1 MVRWVWGFFLP
12 LSPHSQKDHIKR
24 KIARFERECSFTRID
39 QKTYVTCGEVQK
51 SSEKPCLTF
60 IASVSS
66 LKAMRTFSVYCAWE
80 DWTVPNRN
88 KSVKDQIWGKKESCL
103 LAVQY
108 QFLLLYF
115 LKRGCGG
122 IWVFNDCRQ
131 STTAFLLLIPQFSKQ
146 TTTQK
151 LLGISPLRPSYLLIQ
166 QVDCA
171 VEFLT
176 LISTMTMF
184 HLIQKEKKKK
194 KGNPFSHEYYSLF
207 LNSAAL
213 QPAVH
218 LFPQSGTPCVCTP
231 RGSGAGTQHSTAA
244 IAVPSASW
252 DRSPGPALEGVHY
265 HIKQMSLISCKISTE
280 F

>member
-24 KIARFERECSFTRID
+24 KIARFERECSFTCID
-39 QKTYVTCGEVQK
+39 QKTYVMCGEVQK

-88 KSVKDQIWGKKESCL
+88 KSVKDQIWGKKKSCL

-151 LLGISPLRPSYLLIQ
+151 LLGISPLRPSYLSIQ
-166 QVDCA
+166 KVGCV

-194 KGNPFSHEYYSLF
+194 EIHSVMNIIHYFLTVKLFSQLCISFPSLEPHV
-207 LNSAAL
+207 SALQEALELAHSTAL
-213 QPAVH
+213 QPLLCHQHRGIAH
-218 LFPQSGTPCVCTP
+218 LGQLWKK
-231 RGSGAGTQHSTAA
+231 ST
-244 IAVPSASW
+244 I
-252 DRSPGPALEGVHY
+252 
-265 HIKQMSLISCKISTE
+265 T
-280 F
+280 